1 MADSYN
7 FLSLYTILYI
17 ILSAAGHIMI
27 KERKK
32 QSRLVTGSKKPDVI
46 LDMMPSGEV
55 RHQGKGQLG
64 DCPSDPSVFI
74 KQTTK
79 ISQQTSSY

>member
-17 ILSAAGHIMI
+17 ILYAAGHIMI
-27 KERKK
+27 KRRNK

-46 LDMMPSGEV
+46 LDMLPSGEV
-55 RHQGKGQLG
+55 RRERGSSETVHPNP
-64 DCPSDPSVFI
+64 PSS
-74 KQTTK
+74 
-79 ISQQTSSY
+79 